1 MKRIVIIEHIV
12 QIKRYKELSNISSFF
27 FFRVQEGRVGN
38 LFKGLI
44 TLADNKVLIGKS
56 YYSNSFE
63 LLEPE
68 FPDSTFDWALEIT
81 EKLISL
87 DTRHSFPVRV
97 PLKTIVPPGKL
108 TVEVVAGMPL
118 HPGWREIH
126 NKTLPRIVHASTFET
141 RDDSSNNIWNF
152 DVDKGN
158 R

>member
-1 MKRIVIIEHIV
+1 M
-12 QIKRYKELSNISSFF
+12 YKELSNISSFF
-27 FFRVQEGRVGN
+27 FFACKRRWE
-38 LFKGLI
+38 FIYKGLI

-97 PLKTIVPPGKL
+97 PLKTIVPPSKL
-108 TVEVVAGMPL
+108 TVEVVAGRPL

-126 NKTLPRIVHASTFET
+126 NKTLPHCSRIHFRNT
-141 RDDSSNNIWNF
+141 RRFVQQYMEFRCRQRESLMIYQ
-152 DVDKGN
+152 G
-158 R
+158 